1 MTNDFYL
8 SLSKAEM
15 CGRRLSLVS
24 QRNMLKSQRDFLCWT
39 EENHYAVPEVGKKEL
54 RDYHAFLCN
63 KISLKTGR
71 ALSPETVN
79 AAFHAVS
86 ALFALFFKIGV
97 IEKNP
102 CYSLKLTLPER
113 SGPRRRP
120 LTRKEIF
127 QFFERI
133 DTTRLSGLKDRTM
146 FELIYS
152 SGLRVSEA
160 AALKTS
166 DIDFQN
172 RQMLIHGKGGHER
185 VVPFS
190 EYVKKLL
197 LLYQRRKK
205 ADSPYVFPGSAYK
218 NSGRVAG
225 EEHIRSETITL
236 RFRKLLRQFGMDKR
250 RISCHSLRHSAA
262 THLLENG
269 ADIRVIQELL
279 GHKSIETT
287 VRYTQLHA
295 GGILRVY
302 KKFHPRENRQ
312 VDDEYRANLDAMLAE
327 L

>member
-1 MTNDFYL
+1 
-8 SLSKAEM
+8 
-15 CGRRLSLVS
+15 
-24 QRNMLKSQRDFLCWT
+24 MLKSQRDFLCWA
-39 EENHYAVPEVGKKEL
+39 EEQHYAVPAIGKKEL
-54 RDYHAFLCN
+54 RGYHALLCS
-63 KISLKTGR
+63 KISQKTGR
-71 ALSPETVN
+71 VLSPESVN
-79 AAFHAVS
+79 VAFHAVS
-86 ALFALFFKIGV
+86 ALFVLFFKIGV

-120 LTRKEIF
+120 LTRKEIS
-127 QFFERI
+127 QFFAQI
-133 DTTRLSGLKDRTM
+133 DITKLSGLKDRTM

-166 DIDFQN
+166 DIDFEN

-190 EYVKKLL
+190 KYAKKLL
-197 LLYQRRKK
+197 ILYQMRKK
-205 ADSPYVFPGSAYK
+205 AGSPYVFPGSAYK
-218 NSGRVAG
+218 NSGRVSG

-287 VRYTQLHA
+287 VRYTQLQT
-295 GGILRVY
+295 GRILRVY
-302 KKFHPRENRQ
+302 RKFHPRENLQ
-312 VDDEYRANLDAMLAE
+312 VDDEYRANLDALLAE